1 MIPIDP
7 DYLPVSGLEVPR
19 FAGIASVM
27 RLPLRRLD
35 APKAAEIGFLGVP
48 WDSGTTNRPGA
59 RHGPRALRD
68 ASTMIR
74 MVNQATRVA
83 PFHTA
88 RCADFGDA
96 TVNLTDIEHTLALV
110 ADQFARLDA
119 AGVAP
124 VMMGGDHLMSLPLL
138 RAMAKDGPLGFVHF
152 DAHTDLFD
160 SYFGGVR
167 YTHGTPFR
175 RAVEEGLLDPSRMVQ
190 IGIRGTTYDG
200 EDRAFAAAN
209 GIRIVSIEEFRAR
222 GADDVMAEARDIV
235 GGTRVHL
242 SFDIDAIDPALAP
255 GTGTPEIGGFT
266 AYEAQHML
274 RTLDGLDIVSAD
286 LVEVAPPFDPSG
298 TTAWIGASLLFE
310 ILCIVA
316 GATARRHGRKTIVC
330 DAIPEAGALGGTGPN

>member
-1 MIPIDP
+1 MIPLDP
-7 DYLPVSGLEVPR
+7 DYIPVSAMEVPR

-27 RLPLRRLD
+27 RLPVRSVA
-35 APKAAEIGFLGVP
+35 APEGAEIGFLGVP

-74 MVNQATRVA
+74 MANQATRIA

-96 TVNLTDIEHTLALV
+96 TVNLTDVPHTLELV
-110 ADQFARLDA
+110 ADQFAALKS
-119 AGVAP
+119 AGIAP
-124 VMMGGDHLMSLPLL
+124 VMMGGDHLMSLPVL
-138 RAMAKDGPLGFVHF
+138 RAMAADGPLGMVHF

-160 SYFGGVR
+160 SYFGGVK

-175 RAVEEGLLDPSRMVQ
+175 RAVEEGLLDPRRTIQ
-190 IGIRGTTYDG
+190 IGIRGTSYDG
-200 EDRAFAAAN
+200 QDRAFAEEV
-209 GIRIVSIEEFRAR
+209 GIRIVTIEEFRAR
-222 GADDVMAEARDIV
+222 DIADVMAEAREIV
-235 GGTRVHL
+235 GDQPTHL

-266 AYEAQHML
+266 AFEAQAML
-274 RTLDGLDIVSAD
+274 RMLDGIDLRSAD

-298 TTAWIGASLLFE
+298 TTAWIGASLMFE
-310 ILCIVA
+310 ILCVLA
-316 GATARRHGRKTIVC
+316 PAVARRKGRETVIC
-330 DAIPEAGALGGTGPN
+330 DAIPAPRGS